1 MIPIS
6 LKKLAKIIDGEL
18 IGSDIEIFKV
28 ITDTRQNSEQALF
41 IALIGKN
48 FDAHDFV
55 EEAIKNNKIIAVI
68 VSRILV
74 INVPQIVVKNTSIA
88 LGKIAKWLRKQLTS
102 KVIALTGSAGK
113 TTVKEMLT
121 AILKQCG
128 NTLSTIGNMNN
139 HIGVPLT
146 LLQLNKEY
154 LYTVIELGA
163 NHPGEIY
170 YTVQLTNPDVVLIN
184 NITLSHLHG
193 FGSILGVAK
202 SKGEIFTG
210 LVENGIA
217 VINAESNY
225 WPYWRHLL
233 GNQLVWRFS
242 ITPQPESN
250 FFATNI
256 IINVTSTQFTLNTP
270 KGCIEV
276 YLPLLGKHNIANALA
291 AASLASA
298 VDDISLQ
305 KIKMGLAKLK
315 ALPGRSYPIVLDRN
329 KLLIDDS
336 YNANVGSMK
345 AAALTLSQ
353 MPGYRIMVVGD
364 IAELGDHSVI
374 YHQMVGFIVRLA
386 DIDKVISIGIMSKNI
401 SDLNYDGEHFYD
413 QSKLIKRLQIL
424 MEKYQNVT
432 ILIKGSRLANMEN
445 IVHSLQEKYSC

>member
-6 LKKLAKIIDGEL
+6 LIQLAKIIDGEL
-18 IGSDIEIFKV
+18 IGSDIEICKV
-28 ITDTRQNSEQALF
+28 ITDTRQSTEEALF
-41 IALIGKN
+41 IALIGNN

-55 EEAIKNNKIIAVI
+55 EEAINNNKIIAVI

-74 INVPQIVVKNTSIA
+74 IKVPQILVKNTSIA
-88 LGKIAKWLRKQLTS
+88 LGNLAKWLRQQLHT
-102 KVIALTGSAGK
+102 KVIALTGSSGK
-113 TTVKEMLT
+113 TTVKNMLT

-128 NTLSTIGNMNN
+128 NTLSTMGNMNN

-154 LYTVIELGA
+154 IYTVIEMGA
-163 NHPGEIY
+163 NHPGEIDY
-170 YTVQLTNPDVVLIN
+170 AVQLTNPEVVLIN

-217 VINAESNY
+217 VINADSHY
-225 WPYWRHLL
+225 WSYWRHLL

-242 ITPQPESN
+242 LTPKHESS

-256 IINVTSTQFTLNTP
+256 ILNITSTQFTLNTP

-276 YLPLLGKHNIANALA
+276 FLPLLGKHNIANALA
-291 AASLASA
+291 AATLASA
-298 VDDISLQ
+298 VDISLQ
-305 KIKMGLAKLK
+305 DIKTGLAHLK
-315 ALPGRSYPIVLDRN
+315 ALPGRSYPILIDRN

-345 AAALTLSQ
+345 AAAYTLSK

-364 IAELGDHSVI
+364 VAELGNHSVR
-374 YHQMVGFIVRLA
+374 YHQMIGWIMRLA
-386 DIDKVISIGIMSKNI
+386 EIDKVISIGILSKNI
-401 SDLNYDGEHFYD
+401 SDLNHEGEHFYD
-413 QSKLIKRLQIL
+413 QAKLIQRLKIL
-424 MEKYQNVT
+424 MEKYKNVT
-432 ILIKGSRLANMEN
+432 ILIKGSRVAKMEK
-445 IVHSLQEKYSC
+445 IVHNLQEKYSC

>member
-6 LKKLAKIIDGEL
+6 LIKLAKIIDGEL
-18 IGSDIEIFKV
+18 IGSDIEICQI
-28 ITDTRQNSEQALF
+28 ITDTRQNIEQALF

-55 EEAIKNNKIIAVI
+55 EQAINNNKIIAVI

-74 INVPQIVVKNTSIA
+74 INIPQIIVKNTSLA
-88 LGKIAKWLRKQLTS
+88 LGKLAKWLRTQLTT
-102 KVIALTGSAGK
+102 KVIALTGSSGK

-170 YTVQLTNPDVVLIN
+170 YTVQLTNPEVVLIN

-217 VINAESNY
+217 VINADSHY
-225 WPYWRHLL
+225 LQYWRHLL
-233 GNQLVWRFS
+233 GNKLVWRFS
-242 ITPQPESN
+242 LTPKPESH

-256 IINVTSTQFTLNTP
+256 LLNVTSTQFTLNTP

-276 YLPLLGKHNIANALA
+276 CLPLLGKHNIANALA
-291 AASLASA
+291 AATLASA
-298 VDDISLQ
+298 VDDISLEN
-305 KIKMGLAKLK
+305 IKRGLAQLK
-315 ALPGRSYPIVLDRN
+315 GLPGRSYPILLDRN

-345 AAALTLSQ
+345 AAASILSK

-364 IAELGDHSVI
+364 IAELGDDSVR
-374 YHQMVGFIVRLA
+374 YHQMIGFIVRLA
-386 DIDKVISIGIMSKNI
+386 EIDKVISIGIMSKNI

-413 QSKLIKRLQIL
+413 QSKLIQRLQVL
-424 MEKYQNVT
+424 MEKYPKVT
-432 ILIKGSRLANMEN
+432 ILIKGSRRARMEN